1 MSTKQLRETRKIELV
16 ETHNIAMSLVRLN
29 PHILEGNDWKR
40 ALYHAVAMSGV
51 AKTETL
57 THLREALKLP

>member
-16 ETHNIAMSLVRLN
+16 ETHNIALSIARMH
-29 PHILEGNDWKR
+29 PKGWDGPDWKR
-40 ALYHAVAMSGV
+40 ALYHAAAMSGV

-57 THLREALKLP
+57 KRLREALDLP